1 MRNLRQTSFLLL
13 KLLLQIDFKKDTGSG
28 EIQQLRMCTAFPEV
42 QNSVPST
49 YMESLTTAYNAN
61 SRGTQCPLLDC
72 VGTAHTHMNV
82 LIYRHT
88 YTQS

>member
-1 MRNLRQTSFLLL
+1 MRKLRQTSFLLL
-13 KLLLQIDFKKDTGSG
+13 KILLQVDFKTSTVSG

-49 YMESLTTAYNAN
+49 YMESLTIAYNAN
-61 SRGTQCPLLDC
+61 SRGLNALFWTVWVL
-72 VGTAHTHMNV
+72 HTHMHV
-82 LIYRHT
+82 LTYRHT